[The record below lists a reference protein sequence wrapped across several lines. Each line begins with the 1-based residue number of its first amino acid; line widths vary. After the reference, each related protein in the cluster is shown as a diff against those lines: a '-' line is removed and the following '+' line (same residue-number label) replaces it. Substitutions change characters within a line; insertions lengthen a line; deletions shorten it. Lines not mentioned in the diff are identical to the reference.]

1 MYCILSQN
9 PIKDF
14 FQATNK
20 TEYAYNSNYFS
31 IKPYIKKKDIYD
43 NLYAWVDWYTVF
55 DNKPLFLTVMTDKY
69 WFRNVDESESIRRSI
84 LFVNWGNIP
93 SNILEMK
100 DRKYKSPL
108 QEKARL
114 WNDSDYFKSMCEV
127 ILKNNFNENEIVE
140 IKLGGKTNELYR
152 MG

>member
-14 FQATNK
+14 FQATSK

-31 IKPYIKKKDIYD
+31 IKPYIKKKDVYD
-43 NLYAWVDWYTVF
+43 SLFGWVDWYSLF
-55 DNKPLFLTVMTDKY
+55 ENKPLFLAVMTDNY
-69 WFRNVDESESIRRSI
+69 WYRNIDESERIRRTA
-84 LFVNWGNIP
+84 LFINWNNIP

-108 QEKARL
+108 PEKARL

-140 IKLGGKTNELYR
+140 IKLDGKTNELYG